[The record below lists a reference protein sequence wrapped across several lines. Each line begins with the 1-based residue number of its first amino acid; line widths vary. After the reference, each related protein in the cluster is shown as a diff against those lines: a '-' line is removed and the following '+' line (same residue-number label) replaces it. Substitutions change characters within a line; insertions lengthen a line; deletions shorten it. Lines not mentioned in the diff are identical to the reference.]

1 MSVRVCGN
9 LIQIPQGDTG
19 IVKFVFEEG
28 TASEKDRAIFTLA
41 QRGGL
46 AVMRKILVPNLSDH
60 AFHMMFIHDDTASL
74 RPDTYEW
81 SLRVVRDAA
90 FDASGRLTNA
100 QGQHTAV
107 LSGRMAVLR
116 IAGGAR

>member
-1 MSVRVCGN
+1 MGVRISGN

-19 IVKFVFEEG
+19 SVKFVFEEG
-28 TASEKDRAIFTLA
+28 TAAEKDRAVFTLV
-41 QRGGL
+41 RHGGP
-46 AVMRKILVPNLSDH
+46 VIMRKILTPNLGDH
-60 AFHMMFIHDDTASL
+60 AFHMMFVHDDTANL

-81 SLRVVRDAA
+81 SLRVVRGAV
-90 FDASGRLTNA
+90 FDANGRLMSV

-116 IAGGAR
+116 VAGGAK